1 MPLHKYQQVA
11 VDVKYQH
18 EVQVSSRGPGVVYVS
33 INNNRILFDSILQ
46 ELNPNVVEKL
56 ASLWDSAE
64 PTFHLN
70 RNGQAALPDGY
81 PWLSANTAPKA
92 LADIRLALQEST
104 PSLPEPV
111 KTAFLEKLAQDL
123 TAPATRALNTIRN
136 TYETHNSLYSIT
148 DPCSLTLSEALS
160 QNAVNQPP
168 SIEHLVQQ
176 LNTPANRDW
185 TDSLMAVRTSNTL
198 RQIYNHASHALDRAA
213 AAIAHHPPRQIADA
227 VFSDIT
233 TTLSESMD
241 VIASPLASLRQKGL
255 IAPGSPTDHVE
266 RLWHEAITN
275 EAAQIQLQV
284 AHDAD
289 TLTADLEAKPS
300 QDAALPAIKEAIVLA
315 HNAAL
320 RFRSG
325 TNNGPDKHLQPAFN
339 QYALHLSPTAR
350 TQAATEL
357 AGTMMSANHTR
368 LNDMTDGLTSASPYR
383 KSHPAVSELHAELTA
398 NLKENTRQAALSFAR
413 QLASDIYAG
422 AASATVL
429 RQHRANVITIAQQFK
444 DAMINR
450 HNDPQLFDDS
460 LQQKH
465 QDINHR
471 LTLRIVQLFQ
481 EYITQQPSEHSAS
494 QDTSPTFRDLLSL
507 WRHHPILEPFF
518 RDYPQTD
525 QLALIS
531 HMLDHPDE
539 T

>member
-1 MPLHKYQQVA
+1 MLRKYQQAA
-11 VDVKYQH
+11 VDALYQR
-18 EVQVSSRGPGVVYVS
+18 EVQVSSRGVGVVHVG

-46 ELNPNVVEKL
+46 ELDPDVVEKL
-56 ASLWDSAE
+56 DSLRDSNE

-104 PSLPEPV
+104 ASLPEPV

-123 TAPATRALNTIRN
+123 TAPATRALDAIRK
-136 TYETHNSLYSIT
+136 TYETHNSIYSIT

-160 QNAVNQPP
+160 QDAVNQP
-168 SIEHLVQQ
+168 SSMELLLQQ
-176 LNTPANRDW
+176 PDTPANGDW
-185 TDSLMAVRTSNTL
+185 TDSLMAVEASNTL
-198 RQIYNHASHALDRAA
+198 RQIHNHASHALDRAA

-241 VIASPLASLRQKGL
+241 VIASPLGGLKQNGL
-255 IAPGSPTDHVE
+255 IAPGSHTDHVAK
-266 RLWHEAITN
+266 LWHEAITN

-300 QDAALPAIKEAIVLA
+300 QEAALPASKEAIVLA

-320 RFRSG
+320 RFRSA
-325 TNNGPDKHLQPAFN
+325 TNNGSDKHLQPAFN

-350 TQAATEL
+350 THAATEL
-357 AGTMMSANHTR
+357 AGILMSANHTR
-368 LNDMTDGLTSASPYR
+368 LNDMTDGLTSASPYG

-398 NLKENTRQAALSFAR
+398 NLKENARQAALSFAR
-413 QLASDIYAG
+413 QLAGDIYAG
-422 AASATVL
+422 GATAPVL
-429 RQHRANVITIAQQFK
+429 RQHRVNVINVAQQFK
-444 DAMINR
+444 DAMTDR
-450 HNDPQLFDDS
+450 HNDPQFFDDS
-460 LQQKH
+460 FQQNH
-465 QDINHR
+465 QDVNRRI
-471 LTLRIVQLFQ
+471 TLRIVQLFR
-481 EYITQQPSEHSAS
+481 EYITQQHFEHTAS
-494 QDTSPTFRDLLSL
+494 QVSAPAFTDLPSL
-507 WRHHPILEPFF
+507 WRHRPILEPFF
-518 RDYPQTD
+518 RDYPRTD
-525 QLALIS
+525 QLALIY
-531 HMLDHPDE
+531 HMLHHPDE

>member
-111 KTAFLEKLAQDL
+111 KTAFLEQLAQNL
-123 TAPATRALNTIRN
+123 TAPATRALDAIRM
-136 TYETHNSLYSIT
+136 TYETHNSTYSVT

-160 QNAVNQPP
+160 QDVVNQPP

-198 RQIYNHASHALDRAA
+198 RQIHNHASHALDRAA
-213 AAIAHHPPRQIADA
+213 SAIAHYPSQQIADA

-241 VIASPLASLRQKGL
+241 VIASPLASLRAKGL
-255 IAPGSPTDHVE
+255 IAPESHTDHVE
-266 RLWHEAITN
+266 RLWHDAITT
-275 EAAQIQLQV
+275 EATGIQFQI
-284 AHDAD
+284 ARDAD
-289 TLTADLEAKPS
+289 TLTADLEAQPS

-315 HNAAL
+315 HNAAIC
-320 RFRSG
+320 FKSG
-325 TNNGPDKHLQPAFN
+325 INNGSNKHLQPAFN

-357 AGTMMSANHTR
+357 AGIMMSDGHTR
-368 LNDMTDGLTSASPYR
+368 LSDMTDGLTSASPYR
-383 KSHPAVSELHAELTA
+383 KSHPAVSELHSELTA
-398 NLKENTRQAALSFAR
+398 NLRENTRQAALSFAR

-422 AASATVL
+422 TASASVI
-429 RQHRANVITIAQQFK
+429 REHRMNVITVARQFK
-444 DAMINR
+444 NAMIDR
-450 HNDPQLFDDS
+450 HNDPQFFDDS

-465 QDINHR
+465 RDINHR

-481 EYITQQPSEHSAS
+481 EYITQQPSEHTAS
-494 QDTSPTFRDLLSL
+494 QDTAPAFRDLLSR
-507 WRHHPILEPFF
+507 WRHHPILEPFL
-518 RDYPQTD
+518 RDYPRTD